1 LQEYLQFALLG
12 LSSGAIYATVSLGLV
27 MMHRASGVINFA
39 HAAMALWAIYTY
51 NDLRIEG
58 RLILPVPAVPAIDI
72 GAPLAF
78 VPAFAIAVASTT
90 LLGAAAYL
98 LVFRHL
104 EHAPV
109 LARIVATV
117 GLLVAIGGQLHV
129 LFPSQTDGAL
139 FVPPILPAE
148 PVTLAG
154 ATVSQDRLWLAGLAL
169 VTAAA
174 LSALYRH
181 TTFGLATRAAAASQ
195 KGTVLIGRD
204 PRRIALGNWLLAS
217 GLAGVFGVLV
227 APTMTIA
234 PHSVVLLVVPALAA
248 AMLAGFRSF
257 WIAGV
262 AGLGLGMV
270 ESELISIQTTHSWL
284 PQGTQTIVPLV
295 VIIAVAFVRGHGT
308 MRRDD
313 LAQDR
318 LPPSPCPRNVTR
330 NALIGAL
337 ACTAALALTSG
348 SIRLGLIVSLMGTVV
363 VLSLVLVTGYL
374 GQVSLMQLTFTGLS
388 GLLLSALA
396 SEAGVPFPVAP
407 LLAALGAAA
416 LGLVLGIPA
425 LRVRGTSLA
434 VVTLS
439 AAVATE
445 ELIFGSDA
453 LSGGIQGTEVA
464 APTIAGIDLN
474 ILGDDYPSLAFGA
487 FVLAVTVAVAVA
499 AANLRRSP
507 SGLRMLAIRVNERA
521 AASSGIDVAQTKLAA
536 FTLAAFISGIAGA
549 LFAYQQVRFDVSSFG
564 ILTSLLFL
572 AAAYISGITSVSGA
586 LLAGLIVPGGL
597 LLSLVNEVWEV
608 GNYEYL
614 LAGTLLMVNAV
625 TQPDGL
631 VALLERARRVRRGQG
646 RVRAVAK
653 VAAR

>member
-1 LQEYLQFALLG
+1 MQEYLQFALLG

>member
-1 LQEYLQFALLG
+1 VQEYLQFALLG

-58 RLILPVPAVPAIDI
+58 RLILPIPAVPAVDL
-72 GAPLAF
+72 GAPLGF

-90 LLGAAAYL
+90 LLGVAVYL

-139 FVPPILPAE
+139 FVPPILPSE

-169 VTAAA
+169 VAAA
-174 LSALYRH
+174 GLSALYRH
-181 TTFGLATRAAAASQ
+181 TTFGLATRAAAGSQ
-195 KGTVLIGRD
+195 KGAVLVGRD

-217 GLAGVFGVLV
+217 ALAGVFGVLV

-257 WIAGV
+257 WIACV
-262 AGLGLGMV
+262 AGLVLGMV

-318 LPPSPCPRNVTR
+318 LPRSPCPVNVAR
-330 NALIGAL
+330 NAVLGAL
-337 ACTAALALTSG
+337 GCMAALALTSG
-348 SIRLGLIVSLMGTVV
+348 NIRLGLIVSLMGTVV

-388 GLLLSALA
+388 GLLLSSLA

-407 LLAALGAAA
+407 LLAAVCAAA
-416 LGLVLGIPA
+416 LGLVLGTPA

-445 ELIFGSDA
+445 ELVFSSNA
-453 LSGGIQGTEVA
+453 LSGGIQGTEVS
-464 APTIAGIDLN
+464 APTIAGVDLN
-474 ILGDDYPSLAFGA
+474 ILGDDYPSFAFGML
-487 FVLAVTVAVAVA
+487 VLVVTVAVATAV
-499 AANLRRSP
+499 ANLRRSP

-586 LLAGLIVPGGL
+586 FLAGLIVPGGL

-608 GNYEYL
+608 GNYELL

-625 TQPDGL
+625 TQPEGF
-631 VALLERARRVRRGQG
+631 VALLERARGLRRSRGQ
-646 RVRAVAK
+646 VRAVARA
-653 VAAR
+653 AAR